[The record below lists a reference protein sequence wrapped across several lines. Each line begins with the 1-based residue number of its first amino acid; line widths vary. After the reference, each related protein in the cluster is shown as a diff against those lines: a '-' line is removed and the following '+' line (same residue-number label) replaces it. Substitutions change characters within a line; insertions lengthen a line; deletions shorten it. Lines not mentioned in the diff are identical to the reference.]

1 MGASR
6 VAILRQ
12 YLAES
17 VTLALGSGLLGL
29 GLASIGVKGLLRLAP
44 AELPAIL
51 GIGIDGSVLAFTVII
66 SVVAGMLFGIF
77 PIFGHARR
85 DLAGTL
91 KDGGRAATAG
101 RDRHRARSGLVVAQV
116 ALALV
121 LLVGSGLMFRSFAA
135 LSNVDPGFEADGVV
149 TFRYALP
156 RAEYQDP
163 QMVLDFHRRL
173 TDQLAAIPDVVSA
186 GMISGVP
193 LTGQRNASPM
203 EPVDQPL
210 PEGELGP
217 IIEWRQISPG
227 FFETAGVTIQEG
239 RALQWDDQVDQI
251 PSVVVS
257 AALAAAFWPGESAV
271 GRQIRNQG
279 AEHAWQVVGVADNVR
294 FDDMQ
299 DEAKSVV
306 YFPVLFGSPDEIGVS
321 RSLDAVV
328 RVNGDPL
335 AAIAATREALRAVD
349 PRIPMINPRT
359 MQDVVDVSMAA
370 TSFTVLLLGIAAGIA
385 LLLGTVGIYGV
396 ISFIVSR
403 RTQEIGVRM
412 ALGAPANTVLRNVVG
427 QGMVLTGWGIGI
439 GILGAWG
446 LSRALSSLLYGVSAT
461 DPLTFG
467 GTALLLCAISLLAT
481 WIPARRASRVNPVEA
496 LRAE

>member
-1 MGASR
+1 
-6 VAILRQ
+6 
-12 YLAES
+12 
-17 VTLALGSGLLGL
+17 
-29 GLASIGVKGLLRLAP
+29 
-44 AELPAIL
+44 
-51 GIGIDGSVLAFTVII
+51 
-66 SVVAGMLFGIF
+66 
-77 PIFGHARR
+77 
-85 DLAGTL
+85 
-91 KDGGRAATAG
+91 
-101 RDRHRARSGLVVAQV
+101 
-116 ALALV
+116 
-121 LLVGSGLMFRSFAA
+121 
-135 LSNVDPGFEADGVV
+135 
-149 TFRYALP
+149 
-156 RAEYQDP
+156 
-163 QMVLDFHRRL
+163 MVLDFHRRL